1 MTNPSLAQAL
11 EDQRQGLLACVHCG
25 FCLPACPTYRR
36 LGDEADSPRGRLS
49 LMQAVVEGRLEAGS
63 DAFQTHIGRCLGCR
77 ACEPACPA
85 GVTYGRLLELARHV
99 GREAKRLDWATRL
112 LLRVFG
118 TPWLARPAMAAARWL
133 RATRLP
139 ALGARLPLGGRPGRQ
154 LRMAA
159 AMLAASAPQTKK
171 LGGMRTDGATPV
183 SGARPQPATATAA
196 QSAMQLQRAMAAAKE
211 PTAQSTEATALEPG
225 TPRAATLGRS
235 GRQGAGASVA
245 LLGGCV
251 QAGLFGRVNAAT
263 RRVLETNG
271 YRIVDAPGQGC
282 CGALHAHA
290 GDLHAARAMAR
301 RNVDAFAAAKAD
313 FVGVNA
319 SGCGAA
325 MADYLHL
332 LARDR
337 ALADAAAT
345 VAASVRDVSQLL
357 GRGDLVRGAPVPVTV
372 ACDEPCHLIHAQGV
386 ARSAQTL
393 LQAVPAL
400 RLVPLPKADECCGGA
415 GIYGLVQPE
424 LGGRIGGDK
433 VDAVLAT
440 GADAVATGNPGCI
453 MQIGGGL
460 RLRGHAVAALHPVEL
475 LDESYGRAGFYAG
488 NGGAPGDPARP
499 PTTAATQMTR
509 THAATRRPPTVPP
522 ARLATAAT
530 Q

>member
-99 GREAKRLDWATRL
+99 GREAKRLDLATRL

-139 ALGARLPLGGRPGRQ
+139 ALAARLPLGGRPGRQ

-171 LGGMRTDGATPV
+171 IGGTRTDGATPV
-183 SGARPQPATATAA
+183 SGARPQPATA
-196 QSAMQLQRAMAAAKE
+196 
-211 PTAQSTEATALEPG
+211 LEPG
-225 TPRAATLGRS
+225 MPRVATPGQGR
-235 GRQGAGASVA
+235 RQGAGASVA

-271 YRIVDAPGQGC
+271 YRIADAPGQGC

-325 MADYLHL
+325 MADYPHL

-488 NGGAPGDPARP
+488 NGAAPGDPARP
-499 PTTAATQMTR
+499 LASAATQ
-509 THAATRRPPTVPP
+509 
-522 ARLATAAT
+522 
-530 Q
+530 